1 MFYFDK
7 RNMSEHT
14 DINRDKS
21 FASLKGWFMI
31 FWEVNASLQLVG
43 QEKRKGDAMLSF
55 NNDNDND
62 NE

>member
-1 MFYFDK
+1 
-7 RNMSEHT
+7 MSEHT

-21 FASLKGWFMI
+21 FASSKGWFMI

-55 NNDNDND
+55 NNNNDND